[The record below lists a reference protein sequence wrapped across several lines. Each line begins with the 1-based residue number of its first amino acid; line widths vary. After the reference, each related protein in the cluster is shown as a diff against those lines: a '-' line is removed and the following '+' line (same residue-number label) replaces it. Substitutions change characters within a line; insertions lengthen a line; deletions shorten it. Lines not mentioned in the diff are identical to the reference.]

1 MIYDKITNLDKNLIT
16 IIGSGPASL
25 TLAIELHKKKIPCQI
40 LEAGKLSFSRESQ
53 NLYKGKIIGD
63 AYFPLDECRYRQFG
77 GSSAGWAGWCINLDE
92 WDFEKWPIKKKDLD
106 IYLDD
111 ACKYLD
117 IKNNFFRKKL
127 DNNFDQ
133 INIQYSPPTRFGKK
147 FFSLVRSS
155 KYINLYLNTPLLKI
169 NVDDQ
174 SKFSCKSIDVMSQD
188 KIKTFEI
195 KNLVLGMGGIENPRI
210 LQISQQKSVNTNFK
224 SINIGNFWSEHPH
237 MSCGYIVGDKKKIY
251 QFFKNKLITRDELMF
266 IATNK
271 DFQKRNKLN
280 NFMFKIEYE
289 NPEEE
294 KFLIEDLKKCLDKAK
309 KSIREI
315 NLDCALNIDV
325 VWEQDRKY
333 ENKVHLSNE
342 KDSLG
347 LNKVE
352 LYYKKNLEDFRI
364 VESSLIGL
372 NDFLQKNKL
381 GYVGFKNFIKDKIW
395 PNTGEEGIGGNH
407 HLCSTPMGYEGEELS
422 VVDKNHKMFNSK
434 NIYIIGSSVF
444 RTGGFANPTLTIVQ
458 MSLRFSDYINKN
470 KQIFA

>member
-1 MIYDKITNLDKNLIT
+1 M
-16 IIGSGPASL
+16 
-25 TLAIELHKKKIPCQI
+25 HKKKIPCQI
-40 LEAGKLSFSRESQ
+40 LEAGKLSFFKESQ
-53 NLYKGKIIGD
+53 NLYKGRVIGD

-106 IYLDD
+106 FFLDD

-117 IKNNFFRKKL
+117 IKNNFYRKKL

-133 INIQYSPPTRFGKK
+133 INIQYSPPTRFGEK
-147 FFSLVRSS
+147 FLSLVSS
-155 KYINLYLNTPLLKI
+155 SNYINLCLNSPLLKI

-174 SKFSCKSIDVMSQD
+174 SKFSCKSIDVMSEN
-188 KIKTFEI
+188 KIKTFEV
-195 KNLVLGMGGIENPRI
+195 KNLILGMGGIENQEYCKFLNKKVKIQI
-210 LQISQQKSVNTNFK
+210 LNQLTLVTLE
-224 SINIGNFWSEHPH
+224 EHPH
-237 MSCGYIVGDKKKIY
+237 MSCGYIVGDKKIY
-251 QFFKNKLITRDELMF
+251 QYFKNKLITRDELLF

-271 DFQKRNKLN
+271 DFQIRNKLR

-289 NPEEE
+289 NPNEQNI
-294 KFLIEDLKKCLDKAK
+294 LIEDLKKCLIKAK
-309 KSIREI
+309 KSIKEI

-333 ENKVHLSNE
+333 ENRVHLSNE
-342 KDSLG
+342 KDALG

-364 VESSLIGL
+364 VESSLNGL

-407 HLCSTPMGYEGEELS
+407 HLCSTPMGYEDEKLS

-434 NIYIIGSSVF
+434 NLYIIGSSVF

-470 KQIFA
+470 KQIFS